1 MGGAALIVVVL
12 LIWWWSWRES
22 HSITDDAFV
31 EAQIIN
37 VAPESVSGRL
47 VRCLIV
53 ENDVVKQGQVLA
65 EIDPTVYR
73 DQVELARSKVAGAEA
88 ELNRQNAA
96 LAKLRLEVPIQIEIA
111 RRTLA
116 AAKADQARAKDS
128 LGLTQDDVEH
138 GIEEAQA
145 GLDAASADLLLA
157 QQDYERYTNL
167 QKEQAVPLRRAEE
180 ATQAR
185 NSADARRKLAAAKLA
200 TARANQKQIDV
211 AQSTLNAAEKSTE
224 KATEG
229 VDLAETGNAQ
239 IHEMELLM
247 EVKKEAVAEA
257 KHALKSAEDQLA
269 YTQIRAPL
277 PGVIV
282 KRYRHLGDF
291 ASAGVPILSMY
302 NPDLTYVTANL
313 EETRLEGVAPGNP
326 VKLRIDAF
334 SEPFHGRVVWID
346 KSTGAQ
352 FSLMPRNVVS
362 GEFTKVVQRVPVRIA
377 IDKDER
383 WPLLRAGFSV
393 EVEISHGKG
402 DQAWATAAAEE
413 MERLEAQYNRRG
425 D

>member
-1 MGGAALIVVVL
+1 M
-12 LIWWWSWRES
+12 
-22 HSITDDAFV
+22 
-31 EAQIIN
+31 
-37 VAPESVSGRL
+37 
-47 VRCLIV
+47 
-53 ENDVVKQGQVLA
+53 
-65 EIDPTVYR
+65 
-73 DQVELARSKVAGAEA
+73 
-88 ELNRQNAA
+88 
-96 LAKLRLEVPIQIEIA
+96 
-111 RRTLA
+111 
-116 AAKADQARAKDS
+116 
-128 LGLTQDDVEH
+128 
-138 GIEEAQA
+138 
-145 GLDAASADLLLA
+145 
-157 QQDYERYTNL
+157 
-167 QKEQAVPLRRAEE
+167 
-180 ATQAR
+180 
-185 NSADARRKLAAAKLA
+185 
-200 TARANQKQIDV
+200 QIDV
-211 AQSTLNAAEKSTE
+211 GQSMLNAAEKSTE
-224 KATEG
+224 KAAEG
-229 VDLAETGNAQ
+229 VNLAETGNAQ
-239 IHEMELLM
+239 IREMELLT
-247 EVKKEAVAEA
+247 EVKKQAVAEA
-257 KHALKSAEDQLA
+257 KRALTTAEDQLA

-402 DQAWATAAAEE
+402 DPDWAAAAANE
-413 MERLEAQYNRRG
+413 MERLEAQYNRPG
-425 D
+425 G